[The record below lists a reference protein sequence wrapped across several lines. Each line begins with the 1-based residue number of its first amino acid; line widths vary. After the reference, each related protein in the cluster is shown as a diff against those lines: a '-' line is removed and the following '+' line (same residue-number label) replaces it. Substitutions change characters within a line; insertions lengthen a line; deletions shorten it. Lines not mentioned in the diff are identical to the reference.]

1 MVDSEYSTDGY
12 NYSKISIEATIKNP
26 EMLNFVPDYLN

>member
-12 NYSKISIEATIKNP
+12 NYSKISIEAIIKNP
-26 EMLNFVPDYLN
+26 EMLKFVPDYLN